1 MITQKQRL
9 EEAYNIHGRFHNYL
23 GYLVCDGEEDLLA
36 LRKLVKKLQRE
47 AVNKYKK
54 ENKWNLNLKP
64 NARYVVV
71 QGLLKPLMSFDVR
84 GVAMFIPLL
93 RNLPLV
99 CLFNQCN
106 YMGPIST
113 GNVGTLF
120 F

>member
-54 ENKWNLNLKP
+54 ENK
-64 NARYVVV
+64 
-71 QGLLKPLMSFDVR
+71 
-84 GVAMFIPLL
+84 
-93 RNLPLV
+93 
-99 CLFNQCN
+99 
-106 YMGPIST
+106 
-113 GNVGTLF
+113 
-120 F
+120 